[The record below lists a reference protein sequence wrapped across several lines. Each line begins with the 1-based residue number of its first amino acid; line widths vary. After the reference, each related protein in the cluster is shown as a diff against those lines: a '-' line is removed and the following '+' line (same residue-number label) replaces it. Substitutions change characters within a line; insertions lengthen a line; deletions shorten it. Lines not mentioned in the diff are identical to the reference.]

1 MSIRD
6 AASELRGR
14 SGEIS
19 RQTRLVIGMSATQL
33 ALACIIGRPLLHT
46 SAPNQAVGLPWW
58 ALAVG
63 FVAADAALSYVQVE
77 REAMAIPAHEMP
89 LVLGLFFASPAQLCL
104 GWVAAECVNV
114 LVLRRP
120 ALKSIFNISSIA
132 LMSTTAAGV
141 FHALRAD
148 GDPSSPSAWL
158 GTYAAVVAEDCVSA
172 VAVTLVIAASVHG
185 FRARDFLRKSLPDAR
200 PIAVAT
206 AALVAATSLA
216 ASSRNT
222 WLLLLAGAVLL
233 MTYRGHSRLRH
244 RFADLER
251 LHRFAQ
257 VASTWPAHD
266 ESLDDVLA
274 EARALLQ
281 AERAEVILV
290 SPSSAEVTRVRLS
303 GDDGGRPRHSS
314 GGLDPRAEWL
324 LSCMVDPAEP
334 LLLSRSHR
342 DERRWLDA
350 EGLREV
356 LAVPLRGDAGVFGA
370 LLVADRLG
378 DLRTF
383 HPDDARLLETVA
395 DHAVAALRTAELVQE
410 LRHEALHDALTGLP
424 NRAHLQRQMGSAF
437 AELAVGRSSG
447 VAAMIL
453 DLDGFKQVNDTLGHQ
468 HGDLLLVE
476 IAARLS
482 AAVATD
488 GLVARLGGD
497 EFAILL
503 TDAHDDDC
511 VRTLGRRVLR
521 SLEPPVTLAGTAASV
536 GGSLGAALAP
546 RDAHDA
552 AGLLK
557 CADIAMYGAKTS
569 GGGLRFYADD
579 VRVALELAARP

>member
-14 SGEIS
+14 SGGIS
-19 RQTRLVIGMSATQL
+19 KQTRLVIGMSATQL

-46 SAPNQAVGLPWW
+46 SAPNQIVGLPWW

-77 REAMAIPAHEMP
+77 REAMAIAAHELP

-104 GWVAAECVNV
+104 GWVAAEAVNV

-120 ALKSIFNISSIA
+120 ALKSVFNISLIA

-141 FHALRAD
+141 FHAVRAA
-148 GDPSSPSAWL
+148 GDPSSPSAWF

-172 VAVTLVIAASVHG
+172 VAVTLVIAASVRG
-185 FRARDFLRKSLPDAR
+185 VRARDFLRKALPDTR

-216 ASSRNT
+216 ASYRNT

-233 MTYRGHSRLRH
+233 LAYRGHSRLRH
-244 RFADLER
+244 RYADLER
-251 LHRFAQ
+251 LHQFAQ
-257 VASTWPAHD
+257 ASSTWPALD
-266 ESLDDVLA
+266 ESFGDVLA

-281 AERAEVILV
+281 AERAEVIFTRP
-290 SPSSAEVTRVRLS
+290 PSADVTRLRLS
-303 GDDGGRPRHSS
+303 GDGGRPRCSS
-314 GGLDPRAEWL
+314 GALDPTVEWL
-324 LSCMVDPAEP
+324 LSRLVDPARP
-334 LLLSRSHR
+334 LLLSRSRR
-342 DERRWLDA
+342 DDRRWLDA
-350 EGLREV
+350 EGVREV
-356 LAVPLRGDAGVFGA
+356 LAVPLRDDAGVFGA

-383 HPDDARLLETVA
+383 HSDDARLLETVA
-395 DHAVAALRTAELVQE
+395 DHALAALRTAELIQK

-424 NRAHLQRQMGSAF
+424 NRAHLQRRMGSAF
-437 AELAVGRSSG
+437 ADLAVGRSSG

-503 TDAHDDDC
+503 TDARDDDR
-511 VRTLGRRVLR
+511 VRTLGHRVLR
-521 SLEPPVTLAGTAASV
+521 SLEQPVNLAGTAASV

-546 RDAHDA
+546 RDADDA
-552 AGLLK
+552 AALLK
-557 CADIAMYGAKTS
+557 CADIAMYEAKAD
-569 GGGLRFYADD
+569 GGGLRLYAAD
-579 VRVALELAARP
+579 VRVVQELAAR